1 MTASEKF
8 GRIAAQERER
18 KMKDMNTRT
27 MQEVLRNTQIKLE
40 TCKIPEVRDGYK
52 LLIRYLASELLF
64 RYRLAK

>member
-1 MTASEKF
+1 
-8 GRIAAQERER
+8 
-18 KMKDMNTRT
+18 MKDMNTRT

-40 TCKIPEVRDGYK
+40 TCKVPEVRDGYK

>member
-27 MQEVLRNTQIKLE
+27 MQDLLRNTQIKLE
-40 TCKIPEVRDGYK
+40 TCTLPEVRDSYK
-52 LLIRYLASELLF
+52 LLISYLATELLF
-64 RYRLAK
+64 RYRLGK